1 MDRKCRSREDQHGLY
16 RAVPIQRHSMGR
28 LPQLRA
34 AVESVLKQMP
44 KERRRFVQEPP
55 PELYGEYVLVLHDGR
70 SLLA

>member
-1 MDRKCRSREDQHGLY
+1 
-16 RAVPIQRHSMGR
+16 MGR